1 MGDSPLQSSPTRR
14 LTLLYILALGVVALL
29 SVSSQL
35 VVQQSLKQQ
44 SSDSRIIN
52 LAGRQR
58 MLSQRLTKA
67 ALAINSTPSAD
78 DRQNRLKELQSVTE
92 LWQRSHL
99 GLQRGDAQLGLPGN
113 NSTKV
118 TQMFAGIEPQH
129 QAMLEAAREILRL
142 NPVSDPQRDLI
153 LPYLNTILRNE
164 QVFSIGMDK
173 IVFQYDQEAQARVD
187 RMQRLEWLIA
197 AATLFILI
205 LEACFV
211 FHPAIRQIRI
221 YILEVMQ
228 AKEEAAT
235 TATELTRQNARLDLA
250 MQAAESANR
259 LKSEFL
265 ANMSHEIRTP
275 MNAVI
280 GMTGLLLDT
289 ELNPTQRDFT
299 ETIRKSGEILMALIN
314 DILDFSK
321 IEAGKMELEMQPF
334 DLYRCI
340 EESLD
345 LLVSPATAK
354 ELELAYQIESQTPP
368 TLLGDVIRLRQ
379 VLVNLVGNAVKFTQA
394 GEVILSVSSRQIEE
408 NSDRPDAATASDRS
422 DVEAQTTPAT
432 RYEIQF
438 AIRDT
443 GIGIPPD
450 RVDRL
455 FQAFS
460 QVDASTT
467 RQYGG
472 TGLGLAISQR
482 LCEMMG
488 GKMWVESQVGCGSTF
503 YFTIESETT
512 SIGLP
517 LYLKDYQP
525 QLTGR
530 RLLIVDDNLTNL
542 KILRLQT
549 QEWGTVVEEAT
560 NGRQALEI
568 LRRDMAFDGAILDVQ
583 MPQMDGVSLAKAI
596 AQLPRMQEFPI
607 VLLTSIG
614 CPPELDGAN
623 IIACLTKP
631 TKCSQLHQTLL
642 QMFDRKPISVPEV
655 LPTSGIETQ
664 LAQRV
669 PLRILLVED
678 NAVNQKVALRLL
690 ERMGYRA
697 DIANNGLEAIESVRN
712 IAYDLVLMDVQ
723 MPEMDGLEATRSIRN
738 LDPELGVRPRIIAMT
753 AGAMEGD
760 RQACLD
766 AGMDDYISKPVTV
779 KGCNCYSRRSIRWMS
794 VYITSTITRPMG
806 VC

>member
-1 MGDSPLQSSPTRR
+1 MGVPPLQSSPTRR
-14 LTLLYILALGVVALL
+14 LTVLYIVALGVVALL
-29 SVSSQL
+29 SISSQL
-35 VVQQSLKQQ
+35 VVQKLLTQQ
-44 SSDSRIIN
+44 SSDSRVIN

-67 ALAINSTPSAD
+67 ALAINSTPSED
-78 DRQNRLKELQSVTE
+78 DRQNRLEELQSVTE
-92 LWQRSHL
+92 LWERSHL
-99 GLQRGDAQLGLPGN
+99 GLQQGDTELGLPGN
-113 NSTKV
+113 NSTQV
-118 TQMFAGIEPQH
+118 TQMFAQIEPQH
-129 QAMLEAAREILRL
+129 QAMLAAAREILRL
-142 NPVSDPQRDLI
+142 NPVGDDSQRDRI

-164 QVFSIGMDK
+164 QVFLLGMDK
-173 IVFQYDQEAQARVD
+173 IVFQYDREAQARVD
-187 RMQRLEWLIA
+187 RMQRLEWFIVT
-197 AATLFILI
+197 ATLLI
-205 LEACFV
+205 LLLEAYFV
-211 FHPAIRQIRI
+211 FHPAIRQIRT

-235 TATELTRQNARLDLA
+235 TATELACQNARLDSAL
-250 MQAAESANR
+250 QTAESANR

-299 ETIRKSGEILMALIN
+299 ETIRKSGEILMTLIN

-321 IEAGKMELEMQPF
+321 IEAGKLELEIQPF

-345 LLVSPATAK
+345 LLVSPATTK
-354 ELELAYQIESQTPP
+354 NLELAYQIESQTPP
-368 TLLGDVIRLRQ
+368 TLIGDVTRLRQ
-379 VLVNLVGNAVKFTQA
+379 ILVNLVGNAVKFTQK
-394 GEVILSVSSRQIEE
+394 GEVVLSVSSRQIEDKR
-408 NSDRPDAATASDRS
+408 DRLDVPTTSSDRS
-422 DVEAQTTPAT
+422 DGDVQTAPAP

-472 TGLGLAISQR
+472 TGLGLAIGQR

-503 YFTIESETT
+503 YFTIEVEAT

-517 LYLKDYQP
+517 LYLKDHQP
-525 QLTGR
+525 QLMGR

-549 QEWGTVVEEAT
+549 QKWGTIVEEAT
-560 NGRQALEI
+560 NGRQALDI
-568 LRRDMAFDGAILDVQ
+568 LKRGMTFDGAILDMQ
-583 MPQMDGVSLAKAI
+583 MPTMDGTRLAKEI
-596 AQLPRMQEFPI
+596 AKLPQMREFPI

-614 CPPELDGAN
+614 GFPNVDGAN
-623 IIACLTKP
+623 IVACLTKP
-631 TKCSQLHQTLL
+631 AKLSQLHQTLL
-642 QMFDRKPISVPEV
+642 QMFDSKPISVPEI
-655 LPTSGIETQ
+655 LPIPKIETQ

-678 NAVNQKVALRLL
+678 NVVNQKVALRLL

-697 DIANNGLEAIESVRN
+697 DIANNGLEAIDCVQR

-723 MPEMDGLEATRSIRN
+723 MPEMDGLEATRFIRN
-738 LDPELGVRPRIIAMT
+738 PDSALGVQPRIIAMT

-779 KGCNCYSRRSIRWMS
+779 KGLQSALEGCA
-794 VYITSTITRPMG
+794 TRET
-806 VC
+806 

>member
-1 MGDSPLQSSPTRR
+1 MGDSPLPISPTRR
-14 LTLLYILALGVVALL
+14 LTALYIAALGVVALL
-29 SVSSQL
+29 SISSQL
-35 VVQQSLKQQ
+35 VVQHALNQQ
-44 SSDSRIIN
+44 SSDSRTIN

-67 ALAINSTPSAD
+67 ALAIHSTPSAD
-78 DRQNRLKELQSVTE
+78 DLRDRLEELQTVTE
-92 LWQRSHL
+92 LWERSHI
-99 GLQRGDAQLGLPGN
+99 GLQQGDLELGLPGN
-113 NSTKV
+113 NSTEV
-118 TQMFAGIEPQH
+118 TAMFAQIEPQH
-129 QAMLEAAREILRL
+129 QTMLSAAREILRL
-142 NPVSDPQRDLI
+142 NPVGEPQPDRM
-153 LPYLNTILRNE
+153 LPHLNSILRNE
-164 QVFSIGMDK
+164 QFFLAGMDK
-173 IVFQYDQEAQARVD
+173 IVFQYDREAQARVD
-187 RMQRLEWLIA
+187 RMQRLEW
-197 AATLFILI
+197 FIVTVTILVLL

-211 FHPAIRQIRI
+211 FHPAIGKIRT
-221 YILEVMQ
+221 YIQEVIQ
-228 AKEEAAT
+228 AKEEAAA
-235 TATELTRQNARLDLA
+235 TATELARQNARLDSAL
-250 MQAAESANR
+250 QAAESANR

-289 ELNPTQRDFT
+289 ELTPTQQDFT
-299 ETIRKSGEILMALIN
+299 ETIRKSGEILMTLIN

-321 IEAGKMELEMQPF
+321 IEAGKMELEVQPF

-345 LLVSPATAK
+345 LLVSPANAK
-354 ELELAYQIESQTPP
+354 QLELAYQIESHTPH
-368 TLLGDVIRLRQ
+368 TILGDVSRLRQ
-379 VLVNLVGNAVKFTQA
+379 ILVNLVGNAVKFTKA
-394 GEVILSVSSRQIEE
+394 GEVVLSVSSRPIEDTRDRQDSATL
-408 NSDRPDAATASDRS
+408 NDRPEAEVQTTDA
-422 DVEAQTTPAT
+422 TPAT

-438 AIRDT
+438 AVRDT

-450 RVDRL
+450 RANRL

-482 LCEMMG
+482 LCELMG
-488 GKMWVESQVGCGSTF
+488 GKIWVESQMGRGSTF
-503 YFTIESETT
+503 SFTIESEVGKM
-512 SIGLP
+512 GLP

-549 QEWGTVVEEAT
+549 QKWGAIVEEANT
-560 NGRQALEI
+560 AQAALE
-568 LRRDMAFDGAILDVQ
+568 LLHQGKAFDGAILDVQ
-583 MPQMDGVSLAKAI
+583 MPQMDGISLAKAI
-596 AQLPRMQEFPI
+596 AKLPQMGEFPI

-614 CPPELDGAN
+614 CPPDLDGAN
-623 IIACLTKP
+623 IVACLTKP
-631 TKCSQLHQTLL
+631 AKPSQLHQMLL
-642 QMFDRKPISVPEV
+642 QMFDSKPIPVPEV
-655 LPTSGIETQ
+655 LPTAAIETQ
-664 LAQRV
+664 LAQRI

-697 DIANNGLEAIESVRN
+697 DVANNGLEAIDSVRR
-712 IAYDLVLMDVQ
+712 ISYDLVLMDVQ
-723 MPEMDGLEATRSIRN
+723 MPEMGGLEATQQIRN
-738 LDPELGVRPRIIAMT
+738 SSPQLAFQPRIIAMT

-779 KGCNCYSRRSIRWMS
+779 KGLQALLEACSS
-794 VYITSTITRPMG
+794 
-806 VC
+806 